1 MGFKNILVPYDN
13 SEHANNALKEAINM
27 ASENPEAKIHVVE
40 VVAPPQDLVYSSINQ
55 TGFGMGVSVVAKG
68 DFAKVVEER
77 NAEQDKELQD
87 TIADVVEGF
96 PGALTAEVVFG
107 VYTIETIIETAKH
120 YDCDLIVMGSR
131 GLGAIRG
138 AIGSACFAPPKFP
151 YWWLSRKSLIR
162 KAHSWEVASSI
173 FREKGRREQSRCSFS
188 F

>member
-27 ASENPEAKIHVVE
+27 ASENPEATIHVVE

-77 NAEQDKELQD
+77 NAEQDKELQE

-96 PGALTAEVVFG
+96 PG
-107 VYTIETIIETAKH
+107 TIIETAKH

-138 AIGSACFAPPKFP
+138 AIGSVSYGVLRSAEIPVLVVK
-151 YWWLSRKSLIR
+151 
-162 KAHSWEVASSI
+162 
-173 FREKGRREQSRCSFS
+173 
-188 F
+188 